1 MRHAPLTSQSDPSCM
16 CTPHPGA
23 SNEHTHMQAKH
34 EKLPR
39 SRLCP
44 FALDK
49 SYRASIYLSTTTHAP
64 MSPRSPFARASF
76 NLFLDPIHGCHISY
90 SSLLLA
96 RLLFFHFFKRFG
108 SSFVPARYDH
118 ACRTHMHHHQIINT
132 AAWKQINLCMQLCL
146 ASYPWP
152 ADRSISVGSADPCVD
167 RMCGLYPS

>member
-1 MRHAPLTSQSDPSCM
+1 VPRASYAPLTSQSDPSCM

-49 SYRASIYLSTTTHAP
+49 AYRASIYLSTTTHAP

-90 SSLLLA
+90 SLLLA
-96 RLLFFHFFKRFG
+96 RLLFFI
-108 SSFVPARYDH
+108 SSSVLVLHSFPRYDH
-118 ACRTHMHHHQIINT
+118 ACIPHTHATSTEKFYSGGCKPIYSGVFRNRQ
-132 AAWKQINLCMQLCL
+132 C
-146 ASYPWP
+146 
-152 ADRSISVGSADPCVD
+152 
-167 RMCGLYPS
+167 